1 MENATGRL
9 IAAFKQLISEGS
21 LIPGCRLPAERELA
35 ESFGVAR
42 STLRQALKVLEI
54 MGVISQRVGD
64 GTYLNPAAASILGQ
78 SMEFLILLDGISFQE
93 LMEARLVVEPEL
105 TARAAERATPADIAE
120 LSRVH
125 RAMRESKDDEVRFVE
140 NDVLFHQTIFRIAG
154 NRICSVM
161 FTIIHQSVHKLV
173 ALTAQMVNPD
183 HTLLLHRRILA
194 AIRKNDPEGARQRMI
209 EHLQDVMN
217 LVSQMDAAQ
226 NQSRV
231 LSRLRKFSTQQNG
244 TPRQRRATPKQLSR

>member
-1 MENATGRL
+1 MENTTGRL

-105 TARAAERATPADIAE
+105 AGRAAQRATPSDIAE
-120 LSRVH
+120 LARVH
-125 RAMRESKDDEVRFVE
+125 RAMRESKRDEVRFVE

-183 HTLLLHRRILA
+183 HTLSLHRRILT
-194 AIRKNDPEGARQRMI
+194 AIRKNDAASARQHMI
-209 EHLQDVMN
+209 EHLEDVMN
-217 LVSQMDAAQ
+217 LVSQIDAAQ

-231 LSRLRKFSTQQNG
+231 LNRLKKFSTLQNG
-244 TPRQRRATPKQLSR
+244 GPQGHRIKSKQVSR

>member
-1 MENATGRL
+1 MENTTGRL

-21 LIPGCRLPAERELA
+21 LNPGCRLPAERELA

-42 STLRQALKVLEI
+42 STLRQALKVLET

-105 TARAAERATPADIAE
+105 AARAAERATPADIAE
-120 LSRVH
+120 LARVH
-125 RAMRESKDDEVRFVE
+125 RAMRESKGDEVRFVE

-154 NRICSVM
+154 NRICSIL
-161 FTIIHQSVHKLV
+161 FTIIHQSVHRLV
-173 ALTAQMVNPD
+173 ALTAQMVDPD
-183 HTLLLHRRILA
+183 HTLSLHRRVLA

-217 LVSQMDAAQ
+217 LVGQIDAAQ

-231 LSRLRKFSTQQNG
+231 LSRLKKFSTQQNG
-244 TPRQRRATPKQLSR
+244 APPRRRAKPKELSR